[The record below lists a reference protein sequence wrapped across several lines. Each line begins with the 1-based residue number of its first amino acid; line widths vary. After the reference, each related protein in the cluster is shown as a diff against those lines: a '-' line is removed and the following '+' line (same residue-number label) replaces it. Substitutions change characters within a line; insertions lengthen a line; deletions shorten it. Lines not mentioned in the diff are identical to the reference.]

1 MKATRVGLVCSLALA
16 LALAALVAGCGGGGS
31 SSSSSTSSTTSS
43 EEPAPSNSEESAA
56 EPSEE
61 ASSSGAAAAVEAAEQ
76 TKGVK
81 FPEPTEAYKPGTG
94 KVAIISC
101 GQAGI
106 NCKIMSEQAE
116 KAAKAIGWTPGPIFD
131 GALNTT
137 KQAGFIQQAVQE
149 GYEGI
154 ILVAV
159 ENVGSSVEIAAEHK
173 IPVVCMDCVPTPEG
187 EKSGEL
193 YIRTGDGTQEGG
205 IIGEWIT
212 TQTTPTANV
221 IMYEDPAFA
230 VIKSRLDGETAA
242 IEKYCPEC
250 TVTREQIP
258 TAEIEKPGPPI
269 FSAALSKYPPG
280 ELEVVT
286 SGSTAYSIPMAKTAV
301 QQGRSEIVFGTNDC
315 GPEAIELIKEGQVD
329 FATTAPPFPFMAWAA
344 MDQVARAKAGVEEWN
359 AEEIPTA
366 LVTKDNVDKFG
377 NSYFEPEGFNFEEM
391 FEETWEK

>member
-1 MKATRVGLVCSLALA
+1 MRAIRIGLACSIV
-16 LALAALVAGCGGGGS
+16 LALAALVVGCGGGGS
-31 SSSSSTSSTTSS
+31 SSSSSASGTTSS
-43 EEPAPSNSEESAA
+43 EEPAPSNSEGSGGES
-56 EPSEE
+56 
-61 ASSSGAAAAVEAAEQ
+61 SSSGATANVEAAEE

-81 FPEPTEAYKPGTG
+81 FPEPTEPYKPGTG

-159 ENVGSSVEIAAEHK
+159 ENVGSSVQIAAEHN
-173 IPVVCMDCVPTPEG
+173 IPVVCMLCVPDPEG
-187 EKSGEL
+187 EKNGEL
-193 YIRTGDGTQEGG
+193 YIRTGDGSEEGG
-205 IIGEWIT
+205 YIGEWIT
-212 TQTTPTANV
+212 TQTTPTANIV
-221 IMYEDPAFA
+221 LYEDPAFA
-230 VIKSRLDGETAA
+230 VIKTRLDSETAA

-269 FSAALSKYPPG
+269 FTAALAKYPAG
-280 ELEVVT
+280 ELEVVS
-286 SGSTAYSIPMAKTAV
+286 SGSTAYSIPMAKTAI
-301 QQGRSEIVFGTNDC
+301 QQGRTEIVFGANDC
-315 GPEAIELIKEGQVD
+315 SPEAIELIKEGGVD
-329 FATTAPPFPFMAWAA
+329 FATTSAPFPFMAWAA
-344 MDQVARAKAGVEEWN
+344 MDQVARAKAGVEQWN
-359 AEEIPTA
+359 AEEVPA
-366 LVTKDNVDKFG
+366 RLVTKNNADKFANG
-377 NSYFEPEGFNFEEM
+377 YFEPEGFNFEEM

>member
-1 MKATRVGLVCSLALA
+1 MKVSRVGLICSIALV
-16 LALAALVAGCGGGGS
+16 LLLAALVAGCGGGGS
-31 SSSSSTSSTTSS
+31 SSSSTSS
-43 EEPAPSNSEESAA
+43 EEPTTSSEAPSEETSP
-56 EPSEE
+56 EGEE
-61 ASSSGAAAAVEAAEQ
+61 ASSSGAAAAVKAAEQ
-76 TKGVK
+76 TEGVK
-81 FPEPTEAYKPGTG
+81 FPEPTEPYKPGTG
-94 KVAIISC
+94 KVAIVSC

-116 KAAKAIGWTPGPIFD
+116 KAAKAIGWKPGPIFD

-159 ENVGSSVEIAAEHK
+159 ENVGSAVQTASEHE
-173 IPVVCMDCVPTPEG
+173 IPVVCMDCVPTKEG
-187 EKSGEL
+187 EESGEM
-193 YIRTGDGTQEGG
+193 YIRTGDGTQEGA

-212 TQTTPTANV
+212 TQTTPTANI

-269 FSAALSKYPPG
+269 FTAALSKYPAG

-286 SGSTAYSIPMAKTAV
+286 SGSTAYSIPMAKTAI
-301 QQGRSEIVFGTNDC
+301 QQGRTEIVMGTNDC
-315 GPEAIELIKEGQVD
+315 SPEAIELIEEGQIN

-344 MDQVARAKAGVEEWN
+344 MDQIARAKAGVKEWN

-366 LVTKDNVDKFG
+366 LVTKNNADKFP
-377 NSYFEPEGFNFEEM
+377 SAYFEPEGFNFEEV
-391 FEETWEK
+391 FEKTWEK